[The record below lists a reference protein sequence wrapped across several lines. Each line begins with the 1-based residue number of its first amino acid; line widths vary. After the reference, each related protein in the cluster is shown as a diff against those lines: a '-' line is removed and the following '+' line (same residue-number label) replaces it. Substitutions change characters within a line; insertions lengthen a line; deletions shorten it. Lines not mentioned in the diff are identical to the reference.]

1 MRIALQGT
9 GIAVR
14 IAGAGAVKT
23 AKLLQEVFR
32 EEKKTKGRVRISNML
47 RRGHELRV
55 FEIKDSEL
63 RKFAREAKRYGVLY
77 TVIKDRSNGGDI
89 TEILVR
95 ADEAERLNRIM
106 RNMDISAQKPEKIVR
121 QPTKGL
127 EEAEPQTDRKV
138 LTPEEKTEEFL
149 REIIKGDNRNPT
161 EDRIARSNLSGPF
174 SEKRSDITRAADSGR
189 SSVRAELRSI
199 IQSLKEQNGSEQIA
213 VPQYQ
218 QDRGR

>member
-14 IAGAGAVKT
+14 ISGAGAVKT

-32 EEKKTKGRVRISNML
+32 EENKTRGRVRISNML

-55 FEIKDSEL
+55 FELKDSEL
-63 RKFAREAKRYGVLY
+63 RRFAREAKRYGVLY
-77 TVIKDRSNGGDI
+77 TVLKDRSNGGDI

-95 ADEAERLNRIM
+95 ADEAERVNRIM
-106 RNMDISAQKPEKIVR
+106 RNMDISALRPEKFVR
-121 QPTKGL
+121 QPTEGL
-127 EEAEPQTDRKV
+127 EDTEPQTDRKV
-138 LTPEEKTEEFL
+138 LTPKEKTEEFL

-161 EDRIARSNLSGPF
+161 GDRTARSNLSGPF

-199 IQSLKEQNGSEQIA
+199 IQSLKEQNGPEQPDILW
-213 VPQYQ
+213 YQ
-218 QDRGR
+218 QERGR

>member
-14 IAGAGAVKT
+14 IAGVGAVKT
-23 AKLLQEVFR
+23 AKLLREVFR
-32 EEKKTKGRVRISNML
+32 EENKTKGRVRISNML
-47 RRGHELRV
+47 RRGYELRV
-55 FEIKDSEL
+55 FEVKDSEL

-95 ADEAERLNRIM
+95 ADEAERVNRII
-106 RNMDISAQKPEKIVR
+106 RNMDISAQRPEKFVR
-121 QPTKGL
+121 QPTEGL
-127 EEAEPQTDRKV
+127 KDAEPQTERKV
-138 LTPEEKTEEFL
+138 LVPEEKTEEFL
-149 REIIKGDNRNPT
+149 REIIKGDGKNPT
-161 EDRIARSNLSGPF
+161 EDRTARSNLSGPF

-199 IQSLKEQNGSEQIA
+199 IQSLKEQNGPEQPDILW
-213 VPQYQ
+213 YQ
-218 QDRGR
+218 QERGR

>member
-14 IAGAGAVKT
+14 IAGVGAVKT
-23 AKLLQEVFR
+23 AKLLREVFR
-32 EEKKTKGRVRISNML
+32 EENKTKGRVRISNML

-55 FEIKDSEL
+55 FEVKDSEL

-95 ADEAERLNRIM
+95 ADEAERVNRII
-106 RNMDISAQKPEKIVR
+106 RNMDISAQRPEKFVR
-121 QPTKGL
+121 QPTEGL
-127 EEAEPQTDRKV
+127 KDAEPQTERKV
-138 LTPEEKTEEFL
+138 LVPEEKTEEFL
-149 REIIKGDNRNPT
+149 REIIKGDGKNPT
-161 EDRIARSNLSGPF
+161 EDRTARSNLSGPF

-189 SSVRAELRSI
+189 SSVREELRSI
-199 IQSLKEQNGSEQIA
+199 IQSLKEQNGPEQPDILW
-213 VPQYQ
+213 YQ
-218 QDRGR
+218 QERGR

>member
-1 MRIALQGT
+1 MQGT

-23 AKLLQEVFR
+23 AKLLREVFR
-32 EEKKTKGRVRISNML
+32 EENKTRGRVRISNML

-55 FEIKDSEL
+55 FEVKDSEL

-95 ADEAERLNRIM
+95 ADEAERVNRIM
-106 RNMDISAQKPEKIVR
+106 RNMDISAQRPEKSER
-121 QPTKGL
+121 QHTEGL
-127 EEAEPQTDRKV
+127 KDAEPQTERKV
-138 LTPEEKTEEFL
+138 LVPEEKTEEFL
-149 REIIKGDNRNPT
+149 REIIKGDGKNPT
-161 EDRIARSNLSGPF
+161 EDRTARSNLSGPF
-174 SEKRSDITRAADSGR
+174 SEKRADITRAADSGR

-199 IQSLKEQNGSEQIA
+199 IQSLKEQNGPEQPDILW
-213 VPQYQ
+213 YQ
-218 QDRGR
+218 QERGR

>member
-14 IAGAGAVKT
+14 IAGVGAVKT
-23 AKLLQEVFR
+23 AKLLREVFR
-32 EEKKTKGRVRISNML
+32 EENKTKGRVRISNML
-47 RRGHELRV
+47 RRGYELRV
-55 FEIKDSEL
+55 FEVKDSEL

-77 TVIKDRSNGGDI
+77 TVLKDRSNGGDI

-95 ADEAERLNRIM
+95 ADEAERVNRIM
-106 RNMDISAQKPEKIVR
+106 RNMDISAQRPAEFVR
-121 QPTKGL
+121 QPTEGL
-127 EEAEPQTDRKV
+127 EDAEPQTNRKV

-161 EDRIARSNLSGPF
+161 EDRTARSNLSGPF

-213 VPQYQ
+213 VPQHQ